1 MNEDQVIK
9 ALAALAHPVRLSVF
23 RALVMAGAQG
33 LTPSVLAERLGV
45 PATALSFHLK
55 ELMHAG
61 LVCQERVSRNL
72 FYRAAYDEMHL
83 LLSYLTENCCGGDAS
98 DCAVSAAACDPFSN
112 TRIKEGTDV

>member
-1 MNEDQVIK
+1 M
-9 ALAALAHPVRLSVF
+9 
-23 RALVMAGAQG
+23 
-33 LTPSVLAERLGV
+33 LGV

-83 LLSYLTENCCGGDAS
+83 LLSYLTENCCAGA
-98 DCAVSAAACDPFSN
+98 DCGQATAPSCGTPAIQPE
-112 TRIKEGTDV
+112 TKES

>member
-45 PATALSFHLK
+45 PATALSFDLK

-83 LLSYLTENCCGGDAS
+83 LLSYLTENCCAGA
-98 DCAVSAAACDPFSN
+98 DCGQATAPSCGTPAIQPE
-112 TRIKEGTDV
+112 TKES

>member
-9 ALAALAHPVRLSVF
+9 AFGCTGASRAPECF
-23 RALVMAGAQG
+23 RALVMAGARG

-83 LLSYLTENCCGGDAS
+83 LLSYLTENCCAGADCGQATAS
-98 DCAVSAAACDPFSN
+98 SCGTPAIQPE
-112 TRIKEGTDV
+112 TKES